1 MGTGDHPELRP
12 DDGRQARHDGAAH
25 RRRGQHHLH
34 SCLRPDDERGAA
46 RAADDQ
52 LMRLSR
58 VTSIG
63 VSRGGSLALFA
74 AAVLLCPTM
83 SAAAAPR
90 TQTDARATPVQVVI
104 SGRYRGPKLWRVSKD
119 GHELWVLGTVA
130 PLPKRMVW
138 QTEDIER
145 LLRQTQEV
153 IPAWPSVSI
162 GFHPFTA
169 LRLYALWRKAQTNP
183 GNLPLQSVLPPALY
197 ARFSALK
204 LRYAPRDRS
213 IEQLRP
219 ILAARRLYDDTL
231 AASDL
236 TPHNDIQRMVLE
248 LARQES
254 VPIHKDKLL
263 VKDPLDVMRD
273 LTAIPRSAEI
283 ACLQSVV
290 TRLETDVGPM
300 QARARAWALG
310 DVALLRRLP
319 HTDNRDTCLDA
330 VSGSARV
337 RALLAQAQ
345 QDWMS
350 AAVQAL
356 AQNRTTLALQ
366 SMDLLLGPDGTL
378 AAFQR
383 MGYTVEG
390 P

>member
-1 MGTGDHPELRP
+1 MSSIRVP
-12 DDGRQARHDGAAH
+12 
-25 RRRGQHHLH
+25 H
-34 SCLRPDDERGAA
+34 S
-46 RAADDQ
+46 
-52 LMRLSR
+52 
-58 VTSIG
+58 
-63 VSRGGSLALFA
+63 GSLAAPLA
-74 AAVLLCPTM
+74 AALLLCPAM
-83 SAAAAPR
+83 SGAAAPQSE
-90 TQTDARATPVQVVI
+90 TSQVTVPVQVVI
-104 SGRYRGPKLWRVSKD
+104 SGSYRGPKLWRVSKE
-119 GHELWVLGTVA
+119 GHELWILGTVA

-138 QTEDIER
+138 QTEDIQR

-169 LRLYALWRKAQTNP
+169 MHLYALWRKAQTNP
-183 GNLPLQSVLPPALY
+183 DHLPLQAVLPPALY

-204 LRYAPRDRS
+204 VRYAPHDRR
-213 IEQLRP
+213 IEELRP
-219 ILAARRLYDDTL
+219 ILAARRLYDDVLT
-231 AASDL
+231 ASDL
-236 TPHNDIQRMVLE
+236 TPRNDIQRTVLD
-248 LARQES
+248 LAREAS

-263 VKDPLDVMRD
+263 VKDPVNVMRD
-273 LTAIPRSAEI
+273 LTAVPRAAEI

-319 HTDNRDTCLDA
+319 HTDNRSTCLDA
-330 VSGSARV
+330 VSGSTRV
-337 RALLAQAQ
+337 RELLAHAQ

-378 AAFQR
+378 ATLER
-383 MGYTVEG
+383 MGYRVEG

>member
-1 MGTGDHPELRP
+1 
-12 DDGRQARHDGAAH
+12 
-25 RRRGQHHLH
+25 
-34 SCLRPDDERGAA
+34 
-46 RAADDQ
+46 
-52 LMRLSR
+52 MRLSR

-145 LLRQTQEV
+145 LLHETQEV

-169 LRLYALWRKAQTNP
+169 LRLYALWRKSQTNP
-183 GNLPLQSVLPPALY
+183 DNLPLQAVLPPALY
-197 ARFSALK
+197 ARFDALK
-204 LRYAPRDRS
+204 LRYAPHDRR

-219 ILAARRLYDDTL
+219 ILAARRLYDETL

-236 TPHNDIQRMVLE
+236 TPRNDIQRTVLE
-248 LARQES
+248 LARRQS
-254 VPIHKDKLL
+254 VPIHRDKLL
-263 VKDPLDVMRD
+263 VKDPLGVMRD
-273 LTAIPRSAEI
+273 LTAVPRSAEI
-283 ACLQSVV
+283 SCLGSVV

-356 AQNRTTLALQ
+356 DQNRTTLALQ

-378 AAFQR
+378 ATFER
-383 MGYTVEG
+383 MGYRVEG

>member
-1 MGTGDHPELRP
+1 MRP
-12 DDGRQARHDGAAH
+12 IF
-25 RRRGQHHLH
+25 
-34 SCLRPDDERGAA
+34 P
-46 RAADDQ
+46 
-52 LMRLSR
+52 
-58 VTSIG
+58 V
-63 VSRGGSLALFA
+63 LALLLFA
-74 AAVLLCPTM
+74 SAPLGATAAQ
-83 SAAAAPR
+83 AATVAAPL
-90 TQTDARATPVQVVI
+90 QVVV

-119 GHELWVLGTVA
+119 GHALWVLGTVA

-138 QTEDIER
+138 QTEDIEG

-153 IPAWPSVSI
+153 IPAWPSVGI

-169 LRLYALWRKAQTNP
+169 LHLYALWRKAQTNP
-183 GNLPLQSVLPPALY
+183 DHLPLKAVLPPDLY

-204 LRYAPRDRS
+204 LRFAPSDRR

-219 ILAARRLYDDTL
+219 ILAAKRLYDEAL

-236 TPHNDIQRMVLE
+236 TPRNDIQRTVLD
-248 LARQES
+248 LAKQEN
-254 VPIHKDKLL
+254 VVVHQDKLL
-263 VKDPLDVMRD
+263 VKDPVDVMRD
-273 LTAIPRSAEI
+273 LTEIPRGAEI

-290 TRLETDVGPM
+290 TRLQTDLGPM

-319 HTDNRDTCLDA
+319 HTDNRSTCLEA

-337 RALLAQAQ
+337 RALVAQAQ
-345 QDWMS
+345 QDWMT

-356 AQNRTTLALQ
+356 DQNRTTLALQ

-378 AAFQR
+378 ATLRR
-383 MGYTVEG
+383 MGYQVEG

>member
-1 MGTGDHPELRP
+1 MGVLR
-12 DDGRQARHDGAAH
+12 
-25 RRRGQHHLH
+25 
-34 SCLRPDDERGAA
+34 
-46 RAADDQ
+46 
-52 LMRLSR
+52 
-58 VTSIG
+58 
-63 VSRGGSLALFA
+63 SLAGLA
-74 AAVLLCPTM
+74 AAGLLLCPAI
-83 SAAAAPR
+83 AAAA
-90 TQTDARATPVQVVI
+90 TVGSGTAAQVAAPVQVVI

-119 GHELWVLGTVA
+119 GHALWVLGTVT
-130 PLPKRMVW
+130 PLPRRMIW
-138 QTEDIER
+138 QTADIER

-153 IPAWPSVSI
+153 IPAWPSVGI

-169 LRLYALWRKAQTNP
+169 LHLYALWREAQTNP
-183 GNLPLQSVLPPALY
+183 NRQPLQAVLPPDLY

-204 LRYAPRDRS
+204 LRFAPHDRR

-231 AASDL
+231 SASDL
-236 TPHNDIQRMVLE
+236 TPRNDIQRTVLD
-248 LARQES
+248 LARKES
-254 VPIHKDKLL
+254 VPIHQDKLL
-263 VKDPLDVMRD
+263 VKDPVGVMRD
-273 LTAIPRSAEI
+273 LTDIPRSAEI

-319 HTDNRDTCLDA
+319 HTDNRATCLDA

-337 RALLAQAQ
+337 RSLLAQAQ

-356 AQNRTTLALQ
+356 ERNRTTLALQ

-378 AAFQR
+378 AAFTR
-383 MGYTVEG
+383 MGYRVEG

>member
-1 MGTGDHPELRP
+1 MPR
-12 DDGRQARHDGAAH
+12 
-25 RRRGQHHLH
+25 
-34 SCLRPDDERGAA
+34 
-46 RAADDQ
+46 
-52 LMRLSR
+52 
-58 VTSIG
+58 
-63 VSRGGSLALFA
+63 SLAGLA
-74 AAVLLCPTM
+74 AAVVFLCPAT
-83 SAAAAPR
+83 AAAA
-90 TQTDARATPVQVVI
+90 TVESGTTAQVAAPVQVVI

-119 GHELWVLGTVA
+119 GHALWVLGTVT
-130 PLPKRMVW
+130 PLPRRMIW
-138 QTEDIER
+138 QTADIER

-153 IPAWPSVSI
+153 IPAWPSVGI

-169 LRLYALWRKAQTNP
+169 LHLYALWREAQTNP
-183 GNLPLQSVLPPALY
+183 DRQPLRAVLPPDLY

-204 LRYAPRDRS
+204 LRFAPHDRR

-231 AASDL
+231 SASDL
-236 TPHNDIQRMVLE
+236 TPHNDIQRTVLE
-248 LARQES
+248 LARKEG
-254 VPIHKDKLL
+254 VPIHQDKLL
-263 VKDPLDVMRD
+263 VKDPVDVMRD

-319 HTDNRDTCLDA
+319 HTDNRATCLDA

-337 RALLAQAQ
+337 RALLARAQ

-366 SMDLLLGPDGTL
+366 PMDLLLGPDGTL
-378 AAFQR
+378 AAFAR
-383 MGYTVEG
+383 MGYRVEG

>member
-1 MGTGDHPELRP
+1 MI
-12 DDGRQARHDGAAH
+12 
-25 RRRGQHHLH
+25 
-34 SCLRPDDERGAA
+34 
-46 RAADDQ
+46 
-52 LMRLSR
+52 
-58 VTSIG
+58 SIG
-63 VSRGGSLALFA
+63 ALRSRSLAAALA
-74 AAVLLCPTM
+74 AAALLCPAI
-83 SAAAAPR
+83 SAAAAPEG
-90 TQTDARATPVQVVI
+90 TVTAPISAPVQVVI
-104 SGRYRGPKLWRVSKD
+104 SGRYRGPKLWRVSKG

-138 QTEDIER
+138 QTEDIQR

-162 GFHPFTA
+162 GFHPFIA
-169 LRLYALWRKAQTNP
+169 LHVYALWRKAQTNP
-183 GNLPLQSVLPPALY
+183 DHLPLQAVLPPPLY
-197 ARFSALK
+197 ARFGALK
-204 LRYAPRDRS
+204 LRYAPHDQR

-236 TPHNDIQRMVLE
+236 TPRNDIQRTVLE

-254 VPIHKDKLL
+254 VPIHQDKLF
-263 VKDPLDVMRD
+263 VKDPVNVMRD
-273 LTAIPRSAEI
+273 LTSIPRSAEI

-319 HTDNRDTCLDA
+319 HVDNRDTCLDA

-356 AQNRTTLALQ
+356 DQNSTTLALQ

-378 AAFQR
+378 ATFER
-383 MGYTVEG
+383 MGYRVEG